1 MTRERKSL
9 LMNYHD
15 AVVSVPFPAGA
26 VDVDMA
32 IDYAQWQKGRE

>member
-1 MTRERKSL
+1 
-9 LMNYHD
+9 MNYHD

-32 IDYAQWQKGRE
+32 IDYAQWEKGRE